1 MKNSII
7 FNNHF
12 GKNFLL
18 ILLLSLFL
26 LSCTKTSD
34 TSSKSF
40 FKNRNL
46 AMEKAYFAGG
56 CFWGVEHLFKKLNGV
71 VSTTVGY
78 CGGTTENPSY
88 EEVCTDETGHAET
101 VEVVFDPNKISFE
114 ELAKYFFEIHDPTQ
128 ENRQGPDVGTQYRSA
143 IFYVNQEQKET
154 AIKLVNILKSKGYDV
169 KTEIVPFSR
178 FWIAEDY
185 HQDYYSKTGKA
196 PYCHFYQKRF

>member
-1 MKNSII
+1 
-7 FNNHF
+7 
-12 GKNFLL
+12 
-18 ILLLSLFL
+18 LFL
-26 LSCTKTSD
+26 
-34 TSSKSF
+34 
-40 FKNRNL
+40 
-46 AMEKAYFAGG
+46 
-56 CFWGVEHLFKKLNGV
+56 GVEHLFKKLNGV